1 MPLQQ
6 LLLMMM
12 TTSPGHRTAAAHPSQ
27 PIESVP
33 GGSHRCESEK
43 QILGPGEKSWPVPV
57 RSLISRKRAILLVP
71 ETHYTTPLDQ
81 RVCIYCR
88 WRRSRRKDGP
98 RRNEMRQSR
107 VIGVLGQKFIGA
119 PVITT
124 IHDPGWVAYILD
136 LPLIVPKTTNWK
148 RKDPSSS
155 LFVAYFDFI
164 CWAFLRVS
172 QGLDLFI
179 RNWAMPRHACQ
190 PHDIVVDMIC
200 QTTDMGHMQ
209 ECVDGK

>member
-1 MPLQQ
+1 MADQIKPIQQRMPLQQ
-6 LLLMMM
+6 LMLMMM
-12 TTSPGHRTAAAHPSQ
+12 TTSPGHRTAAAHPSL

-33 GGSHRCESEK
+33 GGGHRCESEK

-136 LPLIVPKTTNWK
+136 LPLIVPKRRPTESE
-148 RKDPSSS
+148 RIRRRRSSPTLI
-155 LFVAYFDFI
+155 LFVELSFASHKDWIYLSATEQ
-164 CWAFLRVS
+164 CP
-172 QGLDLFI
+172 G
-179 RNWAMPRHACQ
+179 MHASLT
-190 PHDIVVDMIC
+190 ILL
-200 QTTDMGHMQ
+200 
-209 ECVDGK
+209 